1 MRIILTLMINAFVCA
16 SAFSQVKQ
24 LQLPMSDGQVEFK
37 EIIEAPG
44 ISQKELFKN
53 AHLFFVNSFRSANDV
68 IQFKD
73 EESGAII
80 GKGHFNIYVDYWGGT
95 KKERIRATFKI
106 ECKDE
111 KYRVTVNSF
120 DNDNFTVDYLNDIVS
135 GKRKASLEFSKK
147 FSQKAINEI
156 NNDVVN
162 TIRSLK
168 AQMKSSTK
176 KEDDF

>member
-1 MRIILTLMINAFVCA
+1 MRIILILMINLFVCV
-16 SAFSQVKQ
+16 SSFSQVKQ

-37 EIIEAPG
+37 EVIEAPG

-73 EESGAII
+73 EETGAII
-80 GKGHFNIYVDYWGGT
+80 GKGHFNIYVDNWGGT
-95 KKERIRATFKI
+95 KTEKIRATYKI
-106 ECKDE
+106 ECKED
-111 KYRVTVNSF
+111 KYRIIINSF
-120 DNDNFTVDYLNDIVS
+120 DNDNFTIDYLNDIVS
-135 GKRKASLEFSKK
+135 GKRKGSLEFSKK

-156 NNDVVN
+156 NNHVVN

-168 AQMKSSTK
+168 IQMKKTTK
-176 KEDDF
+176 IDDDF